1 MNIAEFTPPIEL
13 HKELN
18 PKLWDKEDL
27 RKDVRVALMRIA
39 KEFYQFLE
47 LDVKLLDV
55 QVTGSQ
61 ANYNYTG
68 HSDLDLHLIVD
79 YNNVDCDM
87 SVEELFDTKRR
98 LWKEYRD
105 IEIYGVPV
113 ELYVEDV
120 NKPAVSSTYS
130 ILKGKWISKPA
141 IPQIDYDQEEVE
153 RIVSIWER
161 IIDNA
166 VVLGNLNLLT
176 QVKDLLGEFRK
187 AGLKKTGEYGVPNL
201 VFKSLRNDGKI
212 SKLMVKLSKLK
223 DQQLSL

>member
-18 PKLWDKEDL
+18 PKLWDEEDL

-105 IEIYGVPV
+105 IEIYSVPV